1 MLFAKFQQ
9 IKLSHT
15 KPNHTHFPSRR
26 DLELSQ
32 ELDMLRTQGNCSW
45 MELKVQR
52 WGSCRQSSESL
63 TAESPCGGQPFLL
76 LKLPLQFMLSSS
88 SRHPDL
94 PACPHLQLLLPL
106 LYESQEML
114 LSPLWNIPQ
123 ENNTWQCG
131 ISELLFL
138 FLALLPIFGL
148 FRHGRAIFLVL
159 RT

>member
-1 MLFAKFQQ
+1 MLFGKFQQ

-52 WGSCRQSSESL
+52 WGSCRQSSEPL
-63 TAESPCGGQPFLL
+63 PAESPCDGQPFLL
-76 LKLPLQFMLSSS
+76 LKFPLQYAFLLQY
-88 SRHPDL
+88 PPW

-148 FRHGRAIFLVL
+148 SRHGRAIFLVL